1 MTGSGG
7 HCRHC
12 RNPQPKKAEKHLLA
26 ATLNHRTQKRAH
38 FFDLSDAAFFWLA
51 YHSAPKAG
59 PLFVCACLRVRTMRS
74 RYFDSVGSPLV
85 LRLPHGLT
93 ANGSCVSENAPGHP
107 AAPRFRVGSCS
118 RLEREPRTH
127 GRLRIGL
134 TRSFSRASQKRPR
147 APNRCPR
154 TCRWLCRQGTGT
166 WTSTF
171 GTPEMPLRRCR
182 QGSWR
187 GP

>member
-12 RNPQPKKAEKHLLA
+12 RNPHSKKAEKHLLA

-51 YHSAPKAG
+51 HHSARTAG
-59 PLFVCACLRVRTMRS
+59 SIFVGARLRVRTMRS
-74 RYFDSVGSPLV
+74 LYFDSLGSFLV

-93 ANGSCVSENAPGHP
+93 ANGSCVSENAPGYR
-107 AAPRFRVGSCS
+107 AAPRFRVGSCF
-118 RLEREPRTH
+118 RLEREPHTH

-134 TRSFSRASQKRPR
+134 TRSSRAQVKSALGPPGYWHLDKYVRHTGDAF
-147 APNRCPR
+147 AP
-154 TCRWLCRQGTGT
+154 
-166 WTSTF
+166 
-171 GTPEMPLRRCR
+171 MPSRIVAWAITAAKLDL
-182 QGSWR
+182 SK
-187 GP
+187 PS